1 MSELKNQVVD
11 FAPTKTT
18 TILTNS
24 GMTII
29 PAISGGVS
37 ANLIASGGNP
47 HHSAPPRLKGK
58 ECSSSVEPLNS
69 TTLKVPR
76 RVSSA
81 HTKRCRFALKENSSN
96 SNSNINYDA
105 PTHSNENTLKDIHGN
120 IYPHHPPI
128 PPSSPGPSSK
138 GERKSRSPGP
148 KGRNFNKIGSKFSS
162 VKCPLSLE
170 EAEELILTAATGR
183 NLPSG
188 VSLLGSPPQKPSGG
202 QVYLHR
208 SLTGTQ
214 EWREDGYQ
222 WAEILFQ
229 ASLPT
234 TRGNT
239 LDYRHFYVRI
249 PSKKQ
254 SSGSNTTATPP
265 DVVESVSNWKSSSK
279 FKRETYGMGY
289 LTLVSY
295 IGDINEAEK
304 DVALKLDRS
313 KNLLQTLT
321 DSTTSSTTIAT
332 TTLEANLL
340 SRRSAGSYLTSIKVT
355 PSNIKAPL
363 VTIPQETQH
372 LNAPLS
378 LEYRLPTQSYYREFP
393 TSSDPFSRLR
403 SLAEE
408 LASGNFFK
416 NLTIFPSLQV
426 TLIHPDMTK
435 QFEYCCK
442 LMYVDRR
449 IHSNIAVDVGLK
461 LFYDI
466 TFPIGSVYAT
476 ILTFANTCYEGNP
489 IMPLAVNLHERKFKS
504 SHQLFW
510 ARVLGDIPALQKY
523 RFPLLIDDAEPA
535 VHLAVR
541 SQAPNLVQL
550 EGWTHRFRDI
560 EIHMRQ
566 KGYGEEAVN
575 YYKACISYLLQ
586 ADSKQ
591 SMHDRYRREFEG
603 IWPKDFVHYYREKL
617 LPRSGRLGRW
627 AMSMANISEPH
638 YLSSHVN
645 PQERFHILCRHFSG
659 WDTLSVDQ
667 LVRAFYLLFSFHVA
681 ESHSNGGLFV
691 LKRAFRPLFHEYL
704 RDCPRYCRPPDP
716 ADIVAY
722 VKQNYGYP
730 TRRRDMWKV
739 WDEHSTEVITGYEF
753 IPEGNQQ
760 VPSPAPNG
768 RVPSPAPVAGPSS
781 TTSSFHPPIPTR
793 HHHFAPD
800 ELHLAA
806 SLSTIPEISLEKQH
820 HQLSMDSSIVTE
832 GHYDASFESE
842 NDHYFGNP
850 DEACSPR
857 APPPPAP
864 ETSGRIDHMQ
874 RTSIRNKVDLHSAI
888 KVTTSSSINNNNP
901 PLSVQASVVAT
912 TKSVSE
918 PLAPGPSSSASAI
931 VSTSTPPLVSNT
943 ATSSKAKATQFQDG
957 SHTTNTNTANPTIV
971 PSSLMLWKKVQ
982 HCVVFGGSFVPK
994 RVDI

>member
-1 MSELKNQVVD
+1 MSESRNPMD
-11 FAPTKTT
+11 FAPATITTASSNTASAPPTT
-18 TILTNS
+18 TNC
-24 GMTII
+24 
-29 PAISGGVS
+29 PAPINGGLS
-37 ANLIASGGNP
+37 IAPYNP
-47 HHSAPPRLKGK
+47 HHSAPPRIKGK
-58 ECSSSVEPLNS
+58 EDSSETWNS
-69 TTLKVPR
+69 SLKVPR
-76 RVSSA
+76 RISSA
-81 HTKRCRFALKENSSN
+81 HTKRCRFALKENSNGSSSRASN
-96 SNSNINYDA
+96 NAPESSSSQPNS
-105 PTHSNENTLKDIHGN
+105 PS
-120 IYPHHPPI
+120 HHPPI
-128 PPSSPGPSSK
+128 PPSSPGPSSR

-148 KGRNFNKIGSKFSS
+148 KGRNLNKLGPKAGAN

-170 EAEELILTAATGR
+170 EAEELILLAATGR
-183 NLPSG
+183 NLPTG
-188 VSLLGSPPQKPSGG
+188 VSLLGSPPQKPKGG

-208 SLTGTQ
+208 SSTGQQ

-229 ASLPT
+229 SSLPT

-249 PSKKQ
+249 PSSKKQ
-254 SSGSNTTATPP
+254 SSSSLSKATPP
-265 DVVESVSNWKSSSK
+265 DVVESVSEWKSSSK

-295 IGDINEAEK
+295 IGDINEAESDVAAKAERSASQSRNSGNASGSPLLRPRSATMETNLSAQKDNTSVSYVSPIQFTSSAHK
-304 DVALKLDRS
+304 DVS
-313 KNLLQTLT
+313 HG
-321 DSTTSSTTIAT
+321 
-332 TTLEANLL
+332 L
-340 SRRSAGSYLTSIKVT
+340 S
-355 PSNIKAPL
+355 
-363 VTIPQETQH
+363 
-372 LNAPLS
+372 APLS
-378 LEYRLPTQSYYREFP
+378 LEYYRLPSQSYTKQFP
-393 TSSDPFSRLR
+393 TTSSDPYSGLS

-408 LASGNFFK
+408 LASGKFVK

-510 ARVLGDIPALQKY
+510 ARVLGDIPALQN
-523 RFPLLIDDAEPA
+523 DAEPA

-560 EIHMRQ
+560 DIHMRQ

-586 ADSKQ
+586 AESKQ

-603 IWPKDFVHYYREKL
+603 IWPKDFVHYYRERL

-659 WDTLSVDQ
+659 WDTLGVDQ

-681 ESHSNGGLFV
+681 ESHSTGGLFV

-704 RDCPRYCRPPDP
+704 CDRPRYCRPPDP

-730 TRRRDMWKV
+730 KRRRDMWNV
-739 WDEHSTEVITGYEF
+739 WDGSSTEVITGYEL
-753 IPEGNQQ
+753 ITDGSQR

-768 RVPSPAPVAGPSS
+768 RVPSPAPMAGPSS
-781 TTSSFHPPIPTR
+781 SSATPSTSFHPPIPTR

-800 ELHLAA
+800 ELHIAA
-806 SLSTIPEISLEKQH
+806 SLSTIPEISLEKHH
-820 HQLSMDSSIVTE
+820 HQVSMDSSVVTE

-842 NDHYFGNP
+842 NDHFFDNP
-850 DEACSPR
+850 DETCNPR

-864 ETSGRIDHMQ
+864 ESKIMDIIQ
-874 RTSIRNKVDLHSAI
+874 SAASSAVRNAVELRPVMATTT
-888 KVTTSSSINNNNP
+888 VTSSNNNP
-901 PLSVQASVVAT
+901 HPPVQASVVST
-912 TKSVSE
+912 TTTSVSRSIE
-918 PLAPGPSSSASAI
+918 PLIFHLLHRRIQLKHTLQPRIPRTSLPPSLLHLAQIRHAI
-931 VSTSTPPLVSNT
+931 LR
-943 ATSSKAKATQFQDG
+943 
-957 SHTTNTNTANPTIV
+957 I
-971 PSSLMLWKKVQ
+971 L
-982 HCVVFGGSFVPK
+982 
-994 RVDI
+994 

>member
-11 FAPTKTT
+11 FAPTKKT

-58 ECSSSVEPLNS
+58 ECSSSVELLNS

-81 HTKRCRFALKENSSN
+81 HTKRCRFALKENSN
-96 SNSNINYDA
+96 GGSNSNINYDA

-249 PSKKQ
+249 PSKK
-254 SSGSNTTATPP
+254 TI
-265 DVVESVSNWKSSSK
+265 
-279 FKRETYGMGY
+279 FRETYGMGY

-489 IMPLAVNLHERKFKS
+489 IMPLAVNLHERKNT
-504 SHQLFW
+504 
-510 ARVLGDIPALQKY
+510 D
-523 RFPLLIDDAEPA
+523 FPLLIDDAEPA

-645 PQERFHILCRHFSG
+645 PQERFSH
-659 WDTLSVDQ
+659 TLSS
-667 LVRAFYLLFSFHVA
+667 LFWM
-681 ESHSNGGLFV
+681 
-691 LKRAFRPLFHEYL
+691 
-704 RDCPRYCRPPDP
+704 
-716 ADIVAY
+716 
-722 VKQNYGYP
+722 GY
-730 TRRRDMWKV
+730 
-739 WDEHSTEVITGYEF
+739 
-753 IPEGNQQ
+753 
-760 VPSPAPNG
+760 A
-768 RVPSPAPVAGPSS
+768 
-781 TTSSFHPPIPTR
+781 
-793 HHHFAPD
+793 
-800 ELHLAA
+800 
-806 SLSTIPEISLEKQH
+806 
-820 HQLSMDSSIVTE
+820 
-832 GHYDASFESE
+832 
-842 NDHYFGNP
+842 
-850 DEACSPR
+850 
-857 APPPPAP
+857 
-864 ETSGRIDHMQ
+864 
-874 RTSIRNKVDLHSAI
+874 
-888 KVTTSSSINNNNP
+888 
-901 PLSVQASVVAT
+901 
-912 TKSVSE
+912 
-918 PLAPGPSSSASAI
+918 
-931 VSTSTPPLVSNT
+931 
-943 ATSSKAKATQFQDG
+943 
-957 SHTTNTNTANPTIV
+957 
-971 PSSLMLWKKVQ
+971 
-982 HCVVFGGSFVPK
+982 
-994 RVDI
+994 